1 MILGPP
7 ASPPGAAL
15 APSLLATCA
24 SPPGAGATLALAPP
38 FISPRAPPPYASD
51 LTPALP
57 VQRAPPPG
65 ATASASALT
74 PALHA
79 RRAPPLTGARLP
91 VPHALLATRALDL
104 LGGSARAPCLL
115 RLLPVPATTP
125 LLASGMHT
133 TIVTDGGAGEVH
145 QRKVAPQT
153 CEYGVGES
161 NTEVKISDARGEMP
175 GNGLMSSADRV
186 GGANNSLVASNHG
199 GDVRKGAESLLDAEK
214 TEQAGGEVLGNGL
227 TSADGVGGANNSL
240 VAGKDDVHV
249 DKTAGDVFN
258 GCQSRCDCSANFKAF
273 KLYADQNREETLNQ
287 VKQILEQHRCVCI
300 SSKPRHYYVVFLL
313 V

>member
-175 GNGLMSSADRV
+175 GNGHMSSADRV

-199 GDVRKGAESLLDAEK
+199 GDV
-214 TEQAGGEVLGNGL
+214 
-227 TSADGVGGANNSL
+227 
-240 VAGKDDVHV
+240 
-249 DKTAGDVFN
+249 DKTAGDVLN

-300 SSKPRHYYVVFLL
+300 FSKPRHYYVVFLL